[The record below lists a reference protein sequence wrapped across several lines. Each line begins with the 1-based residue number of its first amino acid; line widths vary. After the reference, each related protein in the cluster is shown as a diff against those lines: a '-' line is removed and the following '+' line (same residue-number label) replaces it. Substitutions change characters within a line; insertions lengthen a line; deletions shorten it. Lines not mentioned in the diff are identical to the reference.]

1 MEQTQRVEKWYESW
15 SLRNDCGNLGRN
27 EINSRMDKN
36 LHDPTE
42 KERFGPSQNE
52 TYENDKNMMKYENKE
67 RNDNFGSD
75 PSRTKTRAEFA
86 QS

>member
-1 MEQTQRVEKWYESW
+1 M
-15 SLRNDCGNLGRN
+15 N
-27 EINSRMDKN
+27 KN